1 MPYDATI
8 GQTVRPSRRRSALLE
23 ALELFRTEDPNTR
36 LSTVLAFLYLCEN
49 EGFCISELAA
59 ASGMTLATASRAARS
74 LIAPGAAGAL
84 APALGLAE
92 LRPQGKVRALHLS
105 VAGRSLRDKLDATI
119 VQATTIVQPKYA
131 K

>member
-1 MPYDATI
+1 MAYDAATAE
-8 GQTVRPSRRRSALLE
+8 TARPSRRRSALLE
-23 ALELFRTEDPNTR
+23 GLELFRAADPNTR

-74 LIAPGAAGAL
+74 LLAPGAPGAL
-84 APALGLAE
+84 APALALAE
-92 LRPQGKVRALHLS
+92 LRAQGKVRALHLS
-105 VAGRSLRDKLDATI
+105 AAGRELRRRLDATI
-119 VQATTIVQPKYA
+119 VQATPLIQPQYA